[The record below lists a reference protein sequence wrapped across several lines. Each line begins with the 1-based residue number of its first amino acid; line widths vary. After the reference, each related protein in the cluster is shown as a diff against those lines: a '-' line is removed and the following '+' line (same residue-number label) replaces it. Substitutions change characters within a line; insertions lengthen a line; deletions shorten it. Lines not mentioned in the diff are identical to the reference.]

1 MKLMVVIILR
11 QLDIWMKLG
20 LMDMVMF
27 RTLNHIIKD
36 GIVENVASILS
47 NNQIKRFVDIR
58 ANYIKVIWLINYMIS
73 GGNYINEELAI

>member
-58 ANYIKVIWLINYMIS
+58 ANYIKVIWLTNYMIS
-73 GGNYINEELAI
+73 GGNYVNEELAI